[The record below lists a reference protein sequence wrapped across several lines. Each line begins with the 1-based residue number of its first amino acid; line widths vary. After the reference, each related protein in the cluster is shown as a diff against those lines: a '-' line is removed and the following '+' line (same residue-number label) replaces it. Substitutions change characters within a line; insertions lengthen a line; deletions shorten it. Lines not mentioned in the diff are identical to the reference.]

1 MKSSLPVVC
10 LARHGQ
16 TAWTVS
22 HQHTGVTDMPLTAT
36 GETEAVRLGERLAGQ
51 TFAAVFTGP
60 LRRATRTCQ
69 LAGFGSLAVVEP
81 DLMEWNYGTYEG
93 RTTAEIRAER
103 PGWDLFRDGCP
114 DGETPGQVAAR
125 ADRVIEKVR
134 AVPGN
139 TVIFSSGH
147 FLRMFAARWL
157 GLEPGAGRYFV
168 LGTASLSELGY
179 EHDRSEPVIRL
190 WNEMPRDDRAEQ
202 ARVQE
207 RETS

>member
-22 HQHTGVTDMPLTAT
+22 HQHTGVTDMPLTAA
-36 GETEAVRLGERLAGQ
+36 GETEAVRLRERLAGQ

-81 DLMEWNYGTYEG
+81 DLTEWNYGAYEG